1 MKKVIQM
8 SPFEKAGIGKKHFKK
23 EGREMKSKII
33 FVLVGAVIGF
43 GTLLGFSPPALPA
56 AKAVEMRW
64 AVEMEI
70 ATVDPAKSTN
80 NWEWIMALNIYD
92 PLIFPDPDPKKKL
105 KPWIANSWNVSPDGQ
120 TYTFHLKKGLTFHD
134 GSEITAED
142 VAFSMERLVTTGG
155 PVGTQFKMIKPGSAK
170 VIDKYT
176 VAFNLSS
183 RDPAFLA
190 RMTIFRIL
198 NKSLVLKNKAPGRFG
213 EFGDYGEKF
222 LITHDAGSGPYKVV
236 SMKHGDRL
244 VLEKFEDYSL
254 AKWGPNS
261 IDRITVF
268 MIPEI
273 VTIAA
278 KFEKGEVDLGIW
290 SLPVKTMESWKKNP
304 NFVVKDD
311 VAQVSWYLVMNN
323 KKPPLDDL
331 YVRKAISY
339 AFDYETMVHSILG
352 GGQRSTGPV
361 PAGVFGHSDDI
372 YQYNRDLK
380 KAKEMLQKSKYTP
393 AHLAEFNLEIA
404 AVAGSERF
412 KKVALLAANNLAEI
426 GLKGQVKAVR
436 WTDICQAQKTPET
449 AYPMVVFYQSAT
461 IPHPLYFLV
470 FFTPEGWGTAYPPG
484 GMYYQNPKVTELIE
498 KANNTPDLEKQDDY
512 YIEAQK
518 LIVEDAPILFTHY
531 DQRSTPFWRYLK
543 GYKAPAGANFYEFW
557 FHRFSM
563 DVNDELY
570 KKNHP

>member
-1 MKKVIQM
+1 MKRKILSILV
-8 SPFEKAGIGKKHFKK
+8 GIGM
-23 EGREMKSKII
+23 GWGI
-33 FVLVGAVIGF
+33 LF
-43 GTLLGFSPPALPA
+43 GWSPSPWAT
-56 AKAVEMRW
+56 AKPVEMRW

-70 ATVDPAKSTN
+70 ASVDPSKSTN
-80 NWEWIMALNIYD
+80 NWEWIVALNIYD
-92 PLIFPDPDPKKKL
+92 PLLFPDPDPKKKL
-105 KPWIANSWNVSPDGQ
+105 KPWIAESWTVSPDGK
-120 TYTFHLKKGLTFHD
+120 TYTFRLKRGLKFHD

-155 PVGTQFKMIKPGSAK
+155 AVGTQFKMIKPGSTK
-170 VIDKYT
+170 VVDEYT
-176 VAFNLSS
+176 VAFNLAHK
-183 RDPAFLA
+183 DPAFLA

-198 NKSLVLKNKAPGRFG
+198 NKNLVLKNKAPGKFG
-213 EFGDYGEKF
+213 EYGDFGEKF
-222 LITHDAGSGPYKVV
+222 LTTNDAGSGSYKVV

-244 VLEKFEDYSL
+244 VLEKFQDYSL

-261 IDRITVF
+261 LDRITIF

-290 SLPVKTMESWKKNP
+290 SLPPKTLEGWRKNP

-311 VAQVSWYLVMNN
+311 VAAVTWYLVMNN
-323 KKPPLDDL
+323 KKPPFDDL
-331 YVRKAISY
+331 YVRKAVSY
-339 AFDYETMVHSILG
+339 AFDYNTMMNSILG
-352 GGQRSTGPV
+352 GGRRSTGPV
-361 PAGVFGHSDDI
+361 PIGVFGHSDDI
-372 YQYNRDLK
+372 FQYNRELNR
-380 KAKEMLQKSKYTP
+380 AKEMLKKSKYTP
-393 AHLAEFNLEIA
+393 AQIGQFNIEIA

-426 GLKGQVKAVR
+426 GLQGQVKAVR

-461 IPHPLYFLV
+461 IPHPLYFLM
-470 FFTPEGWGTAYPPG
+470 FFTKEGWGTAYPPG
-484 GMYYQNPKVTELIE
+484 GMYYDNPKVTELIG
-498 KANNTPDLEKQDDY
+498 KANEIQEPEKQDDY

-531 DQRSTPFWRYLK
+531 DLRSTPFWRYLK
-543 GYKAPAGANFYEFW
+543 GYIAPAGANFYEFW
-557 FHRFSM
+557 LHRFYM
-563 DVNDELY
+563 DINDDLY